1 MGLLQG
7 SRQVNDPGDEHTH
20 RDILERLDLLW
31 PGMGEMANDERRE
44 AAREIRALRD
54 QVRLLRALLP
64 VKVTKLLYEGEG

>member
-1 MGLLQG
+1 MT
-7 SRQVNDPGDEHTH
+7 DPGDEHKH

-54 QVRLLRALLP
+54 EIRRLRAVMP
-64 VKVTKLLYEGEG
+64 RHIERIMYEGTG

>member
-1 MGLLQG
+1 MT
-7 SRQVNDPGDEHTH
+7 DPGDEHKH

-54 QVRLLRALLP
+54 EIRRLRAVMP
-64 VKVTKLLYEGEG
+64 RHIERIMYEGEG

>member
-1 MGLLQG
+1 V
-7 SRQVNDPGDEHTH
+7 SDPGDEHKH

-64 VKVTKLLYEGEG
+64 MKVTKLLYEGEG

>member
-1 MGLLQG
+1 MT
-7 SRQVNDPGDEHTH
+7 DPGDEHTD